1 MNYFF
6 QIWWVKFM
14 IQIERVQTDIDI
26 DIDMYLL

>member
-14 IQIERVQTDIDI
+14 IQTERVQTDIDI